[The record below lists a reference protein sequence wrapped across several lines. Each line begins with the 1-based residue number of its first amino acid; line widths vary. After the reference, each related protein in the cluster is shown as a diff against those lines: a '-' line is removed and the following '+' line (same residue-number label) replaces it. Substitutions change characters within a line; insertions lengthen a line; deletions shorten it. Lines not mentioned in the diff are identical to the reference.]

1 MAMFIPPSPVKSR
14 LFGFGGFKGLLSGSI
29 PQFGLPSLFKKSVG
43 EVEELPDGSPKLL
56 EVLNHY
62 KKRKAT
68 DEGYGSLTG
77 TPSKKAKLNGVHA
90 KVCMNGKKDESSS
103 LEGASSED
111 EEDEKMK
118 PAVTNGKT
126 NGKSNDKCLIS
137 NFINLSSMVY
147 LWL

>member
-1 MAMFIPPSPVKSR
+1 MADGTDETPFLQSMVLDYLKSVSS
-14 LFGFGGFKGLLSGSI
+14 GLANK
-29 PQFGLPSLFKKSVG
+29 FKKSVG

-56 EVLNHY
+56 DVLNNY

-103 LEGASSED
+103 SEGDSSED

-118 PAVTNGKT
+118 PADTNGKT
-126 NGKSNDKCLIS
+126 NGKKAE
-137 NFINLSSMVY
+137 SSSEDEESDEGTS
-147 LWL
+147 

>member
-1 MAMFIPPSPVKSR
+1 MADETPFLQSMVLDYLKSVSS
-14 LFGFGGFKGLLSGSI
+14 GLANK
-29 PQFGLPSLFKKSVG
+29 FKKSVG

-103 LEGASSED
+103 SEGDSSED

-126 NGKSNDKCLIS
+126 NSKKAE
-137 NFINLSSMVY
+137 SSSEDEESDEGTR
-147 LWL
+147 

>member
-1 MAMFIPPSPVKSR
+1 MADETPFLQSMVLDYLKSVSS
-14 LFGFGGFKGLLSGSI
+14 GLANK
-29 PQFGLPSLFKKSVG
+29 FKKSVG

-56 EVLNHY
+56 DVLNNY

-103 LEGASSED
+103 SEGDSA
-111 EEDEKMK
+111 EDEKMK

-126 NGKSNDKCLIS
+126 NGKKAE
-137 NFINLSSMVY
+137 SSSEDEESDEGTR
-147 LWL
+147 

>member
-1 MAMFIPPSPVKSR
+1 MADETPFLQSMVLDYLKSVSS
-14 LFGFGGFKGLLSGSI
+14 GLANK
-29 PQFGLPSLFKKSVG
+29 FKKSVG

-77 TPSKKAKLNGVHA
+77 TPSKKTKLNGVHA

-103 LEGASSED
+103 SEGDSSED

-118 PAVTNGKT
+118 PAVTNDKT
-126 NGKSNDKCLIS
+126 NGKKAE
-137 NFINLSSMVY
+137 SSSEDEESDEGTR
-147 LWL
+147 

>member
-1 MAMFIPPSPVKSR
+1 MADETPFLQSMVLDYLKSVSS
-14 LFGFGGFKGLLSGSI
+14 GLANK
-29 PQFGLPSLFKKSVG
+29 FKKSVG

-56 EVLNHY
+56 DVLNNY

-103 LEGASSED
+103 SEGDSSED

-118 PAVTNGKT
+118 PAVSNGKT
-126 NGKSNDKCLIS
+126 IGKKAE
-137 NFINLSSMVY
+137 SSSEDEESDEGTR
-147 LWL
+147 

>member
-1 MAMFIPPSPVKSR
+1 MADETPFLQSMVLDYLKSVSS
-14 LFGFGGFKGLLSGSI
+14 GLANK
-29 PQFGLPSLFKKSVG
+29 FKKSVG

-56 EVLNHY
+56 DVLNHY

-68 DEGYGSLTG
+68 DEGYGSNNG

-103 LEGASSED
+103 SEGDSSED

-118 PAVTNGKT
+118 PVVTNGKT
-126 NGKSNDKCLIS
+126 NGKKAE
-137 NFINLSSMVY
+137 SSSEDEESDEGTR
-147 LWL
+147 

>member
-1 MAMFIPPSPVKSR
+1 MADETPFLQSMVLDYLKSVSS
-14 LFGFGGFKGLLSGSI
+14 GLANK
-29 PQFGLPSLFKKSVG
+29 FKKSVG

-56 EVLNHY
+56 DVLNNY

-68 DEGYGSLTG
+68 DEGYGSNNG

-103 LEGASSED
+103 SEGDSSED
-111 EEDEKMK
+111 EEDENMK

-126 NGKSNDKCLIS
+126 NGKKAE
-137 NFINLSSMVY
+137 SSSEDEESDEGTR
-147 LWL
+147 